1 MTRPRILL
9 PARNAPVDIRPILSS
24 LRKHKI
30 AAVLIVLE
38 IAFSCAVV
46 CNALFLIHLRLER
59 VQRPSGVVEQ
69 QIVQVRIRS
78 VTKNGDS
85 AALTRADLDALR
97 AIPGVSK
104 ASVVNQPPF
113 GSTVTYSGISL
124 NADQQRST
132 MRATN
137 YMGDAQLLDT
147 LGLTLVAGRRFHPDE
162 FLDYA
167 RLQDPDD
174 TGTVPSVILSQSLA
188 QRLFPDGTAL
198 GRTIRVFGE
207 HRIVG
212 IVQRLVQP
220 RDFGTPADYQD
231 AMLLPV
237 NMPYTNGTYL
247 LRVRD
252 PAQREAVLQQARSV
266 LLAHGPRRMIQENGT
281 MTLQQAR
288 ANYYRNDR
296 AMAWLLVGVCA
307 MLLLVTALG
316 IVGLASFWVQQRTKQ
331 IGVRRAL
338 GATRGQILR
347 YFQLENFLLAS
358 AGICLGM
365 LLAYAA
371 NLYLMS
377 AYELE
382 RLPLWYLPVGAATL
396 WLLGQLAVLGPARRA
411 AGVAPA
417 VATRSA

>member
-1 MTRPRILL
+1 MH
-9 PARNAPVDIRPILSS
+9 IRPILSS

-30 AAVLIVLE
+30 AALLIVLE

-46 CNALFLIHLRLER
+46 CNALFLINLRLER
-59 VQRPSGVVEQ
+59 MQRPTGAVEQ
-69 QIVQVRIRS
+69 QLVQVRIRS
-78 VTKNGDS
+78 VTKNDNS
-85 AALTRADLDALR
+85 IALTREDLDALR
-97 AIPGVSK
+97 RIPGVSQ
-104 ASVVNQPPF
+104 ASVVNQPIF
-113 GSTVTYSGISL
+113 GSTVSSSGISL
-124 NADQQRST
+124 RADQQRST
-132 MRATN
+132 LRATN
-137 YMGDAQLLDT
+137 YFGDMQLLDT
-147 LGLTLVAGRRFHPDE
+147 LGLTLVAGRRFQPDE

-167 RLQDPDD
+167 RLQNPND
-174 TGTVPSVILSQSLA
+174 TGTLPSVILSQALA

-198 GRTIRVFGE
+198 GRSIHVFGE

-220 RDFGTPADYQD
+220 RDFGTSADYED
-231 AMLLPV
+231 AMLFPV

-247 LRVRD
+247 LRVTD
-252 PAQREAVLQQARSV
+252 PAQREAVLQQARTV
-266 LLAHGPRRMIQENGT
+266 LLAHGPKRMIQDNGT
-281 MTLQQAR
+281 MTVQQAR
-288 ANYYRNDR
+288 AGYYRNDH

-307 MLLLVTALG
+307 MLLLITALG

-338 GATRGQILR
+338 GATRGQVLR
-347 YFQLENFLLAS
+347 YFQLENLLLAS
-358 AGICLGM
+358 AGIVLGM

-377 AYELE
+377 AYELP
-382 RLPLWYLPVGAATL
+382 RLPLWYLPVGALAL

-411 AGVAPA
+411 TRVPPA

>member
-1 MTRPRILL
+1 MH
-9 PARNAPVDIRPILSS
+9 IRPILSS

-30 AAVLIVLE
+30 AALLIVLE

-46 CNALFLIHLRLER
+46 CNALFLIDQRLER
-59 VQRPSGVVEQ
+59 MQRPSGAAEQ

-78 VTKNGDS
+78 VARNDDS
-85 AALTRADLDALR
+85 AALTREDLDALR
-97 AIPGVSK
+97 RIPGVSN
-104 ASVVNQPPF
+104 ASAINQPLF
-113 GSTVTYSGISL
+113 GTTVTFSGISL
-124 NADQQRST
+124 SADQQRST
-132 MRATN
+132 LRATN
-137 YMGDAQLLDT
+137 YMGDMQLLDT

-167 RLQDPDD
+167 RLQDPND
-174 TGTVPSVILSQSLA
+174 TGTLPSVIVSQALA

-198 GRTIRVFGE
+198 GRTIHVFGE

-237 NMPYTNGTYL
+237 NMPYTSGTYL
-247 LRVRD
+247 LRVND
-252 PAQREAVLQQARSV
+252 PAQREAVLQQARKV
-266 LLAHGPRRMIQENGT
+266 LLAHGPRRMIQDKGT
-281 MTLQQAR
+281 MTAEQAR
-288 ANYYRNDR
+288 AHYYRNDR

-307 MLLLVTALG
+307 MLLLITALG

-338 GATRGQILR
+338 GATRGQVLR

-358 AGICLGM
+358 AGIGLGM

-377 AYELE
+377 AYELP
-382 RLPLWYLPVGAATL
+382 RLPLWYLPVGALAL

-411 AGVAPA
+411 TRVPPA